1 MRQNGGTPPSRGD
14 TVSTS
19 RHMLVVAHL
28 KRDDAIEA
36 AKTVATSLHRSG
48 IGVVIAGDQPELAD
62 LLPVDV
68 SVLGQDVKP
77 DDVEL
82 GISLGGDGTLLYA
95 AELLRGSTAPL
106 FGVNLGH
113 VGFLAESEKDD
124 LDHAI
129 ARAIASDYE
138 VESRMAID
146 VVVKSGESDVFRTWA
161 LNEAAIEKASPKK
174 MIEVAVAVDNEPV
187 STFGCDG
194 VVLAT
199 PTGST
204 AYSFSAGGPI
214 VWPGVEALLMVPL
227 AAHALF
233 SRPLVT
239 GPDSLLSV
247 LVLERSG
254 SSAVLSCDG
263 RREVYVEP
271 GMRVEVSRSEHPVRL
286 ARLHPGPFTTRLVRK
301 FQLPVTG
308 WRTTGLPGGG

>member
-1 MRQNGGTPPSRGD
+1 MTTTRN
-14 TVSTS
+14 
-19 RHMLVVAHL
+19 MLVVAHL
-28 KRDDAIEA
+28 QRQDATDA
-36 AKTVATSLHRSG
+36 AKRVIASLHDAG
-48 IGVVIAGDQPELAD
+48 IGVVIAPDQPGMAALVQGD
-62 LLPVDV
+62 TL
-68 SVLGQDVKP
+68 VLGSDVQAS
-77 DDVEL
+77 DVEL
-82 GISLGGDGTLLYA
+82 GISLGGDGTLLLA

-124 LDHAI
+124 LDYAI
-129 ARAIASDYE
+129 SRALAKDYD
-138 VESRMAID
+138 VEERMAID
-146 VVVKSGESDVFRTWA
+146 VVVKSGAKEIFRTWA

-174 MIEVAVAVDNEPV
+174 MIEVAVAVDDEPL

-233 SRPLVT
+233 ARPLVT
-239 GPDSLLSV
+239 APDSLLSV
-247 LVLERSG
+247 LVLDRSA

-263 RREVYVEP
+263 RREVAVEP
-271 GMRVEVSRSEHPVRL
+271 GMRIEVSRSVEPVQL
-286 ARLHPGPFTTRLVRK
+286 ARLHKGPFTNRLVRK
-301 FQLPVTG
+301 FHLPVEG
-308 WRTTGLPGGG
+308 WRTPSSDGG

>member
-1 MRQNGGTPPSRGD
+1 MTTTRN
-14 TVSTS
+14 
-19 RHMLVVAHL
+19 MLVVAHL
-28 KRDDAIEA
+28 QRQDATDA
-36 AKTVATSLHRSG
+36 AKRVIASLHDAG
-48 IGVVIAGDQPELAD
+48 IGVVIAPDQPGMAALVPGD
-62 LLPVDV
+62 TL
-68 SVLGQDVKP
+68 VLGTDVQAT
-77 DDVEL
+77 DVEL
-82 GISLGGDGTLLYA
+82 GISLGGDGTLLLA

-124 LDHAI
+124 LDYAI
-129 ARAIASDYE
+129 SRALAKDYD
-138 VESRMAID
+138 VEERMAID
-146 VVVKSGESDVFRTWA
+146 VVVKSGAKEIFRTWA

-174 MIEVAVAVDNEPV
+174 MIEVAVAVDDEPL

-233 SRPLVT
+233 ARPLVT
-239 GPDSLLSV
+239 APDSLLSV
-247 LVLERSG
+247 LVLDRSA

-263 RREVYVEP
+263 RREVAVEP
-271 GMRVEVSRSEHPVRL
+271 GMRIEVSRSVEPVQL
-286 ARLHPGPFTTRLVRK
+286 ARLHQGPFTNRLVRK
-301 FQLPVTG
+301 FHLPVEG
-308 WRTTGLPGGG
+308 WRTPPSDGG

>member
-1 MRQNGGTPPSRGD
+1 MNSQRF
-14 TVSTS
+14 
-19 RHMLVVAHL
+19 MLVVAHL
-28 KRDDAIEA
+28 KRPDAIDA
-36 AKTVATSLHRSG
+36 AKRVATTLERSG
-48 IGVVIAGDQPELAD
+48 IGVVIAEDQPDLAS

-68 SVLGQDVKP
+68 AVLGDDVKP
-77 DDVEL
+77 DRIEL

-95 AELLRGSTAPL
+95 AELLRGSQAPL

-129 ARAIASDYE
+129 ARAIAADYE

-146 VVVKSGESDVFRTWA
+146 VVVTSGSDEVFRTWA

-174 MIEVAVAVDNEPV
+174 MIEVAIAVDNEPV

-254 SSAVLSCDG
+254 SSAMLSCDG
-263 RREVYVEP
+263 RRECRIEP
-271 GMRVEVSRSEHPVRL
+271 GMRVEVSRSASPVRL

-308 WRTTGLPGGG
+308 WRATGSEAGGS

>member
-1 MRQNGGTPPSRGD
+1 MTTTRN
-14 TVSTS
+14 
-19 RHMLVVAHL
+19 MLVVAHL
-28 KRDDAIEA
+28 QRQDATDA
-36 AKTVATSLHRSG
+36 AKGVIASLHDAG
-48 IGVVIAGDQPELAD
+48 IGVVIAPDQPGMAALVPGD
-62 LLPVDV
+62 TL
-68 SVLGQDVKP
+68 VLGSDVQAT
-77 DDVEL
+77 DVEL
-82 GISLGGDGTLLYA
+82 GISLGGDGTLLLA

-124 LDHAI
+124 LDYAI
-129 ARAIASDYE
+129 SRALAKDYE
-138 VESRMAID
+138 VEERMAID
-146 VVVKSGESDVFRTWA
+146 VVVKSGAKEIFRTWA

-174 MIEVAVAVDNEPV
+174 MIEVAVAVDDEPL

-233 SRPLVT
+233 ARPLVT
-239 GPDSLLSV
+239 APDSLLSV
-247 LVLERSG
+247 LVLDRSA

-263 RREVYVEP
+263 RREVAVEP
-271 GMRVEVSRSEHPVRL
+271 GMRIEVSRSVEPVQL
-286 ARLHPGPFTTRLVRK
+286 ARLHKGPFTNRLVRK
-301 FQLPVTG
+301 FHLPVEG
-308 WRTTGLPGGG
+308 WRTPSSDGG

>member
-1 MRQNGGTPPSRGD
+1 MTNNRN
-14 TVSTS
+14 
-19 RHMLVVAHL
+19 MLVVAHL
-28 KRDDAIEA
+28 QREDATDA
-36 AKTVATSLHRSG
+36 AKRVIASLREAG
-48 IGVVIAGDQPELAD
+48 IGVVIAPSQPGLAHLAPGDTM
-62 LLPVDV
+62 
-68 SVLGQDVKP
+68 VLGADVP
-77 DDVEL
+77 ASEVEL
-82 GISLGGDGTLLYA
+82 GISLGGDGTLLLA

-124 LDHAI
+124 LDYAI
-129 ARAIASDYE
+129 SRALARDYD
-138 VESRMAID
+138 VEERMAID
-146 VVVKSGESDVFRTWA
+146 VVVKSGSDEVFRTWA

-174 MIEVAVAVDNEPV
+174 MIEVAVAVDDEPL

-233 SRPLVT
+233 ARPLVT
-239 GPDSLLSV
+239 APDSLLSV
-247 LVLERSG
+247 LVLERSA

-263 RREVYVEP
+263 RREVAVEP
-271 GMRVEVSRSEHPVRL
+271 GMRIEVSRSAEPVQL
-286 ARLHPGPFTTRLVRK
+286 ARLHHGPFTTRLVRK
-301 FQLPVTG
+301 FHLPVEG
-308 WRTTGLPGGG
+308 WRTPPGDGRLSR

>member
-1 MRQNGGTPPSRGD
+1 MTTTRN
-14 TVSTS
+14 
-19 RHMLVVAHL
+19 MLVVAHL
-28 KRDDAIEA
+28 QRADATDA
-36 AKTVATSLHRSG
+36 AKRVIASLHEAG
-48 IGVVIAGDQPELAD
+48 IGVVIAPDQPGMAD
-62 LLPVDV
+62 LVPGGTL
-68 SVLGQDVKP
+68 VLGKDVHGS
-77 DDVEL
+77 DIEL
-82 GISLGGDGTLLYA
+82 GISLGGDGTLLLA

-124 LDHAI
+124 LDHSI
-129 ARAIASDYE
+129 ARALARDYD
-138 VESRMAID
+138 VEERMAID
-146 VVVKSGESDVFRTWA
+146 VVVKSGGKEIFRTWA

-174 MIEVAVAVDNEPV
+174 MIEVAVAVDDEPL

-233 SRPLVT
+233 ARPLVT
-239 GPDSLLSV
+239 APDSLLSV
-247 LVLERSG
+247 LVLDRSA

-263 RREVYVEP
+263 RREVAVEP
-271 GMRVEVSRSEHPVRL
+271 GMRIEVSRSTEPVQL
-286 ARLHPGPFTTRLVRK
+286 ARLHHGPFTNRLVRK
-301 FQLPVTG
+301 FHLPVEG
-308 WRTTGLPGGG
+308 WRTAGNGG